1 MAQEHDEKCPKGSHT
16 IDAGN
21 SDCFQSAFDSDLY
34 SDVVVKAGDATF
46 KAHKVVLA
54 AHSDSFQAMFQAS
67 LQHLTQAGHSIQL
80 L

>member
-34 SDVVVKAGDATF
+34 SDVAVTI